1 MSEIFNDP
9 KNWVVIAF
17 VIFVVL
23 VWKPVYRALGKA
35 LDARASRIKAELD
48 EARNL
53 REETQRL
60 LAEHQRKQREALKEA
75 EAIIGHARGEADRI
89 RREASANLD
98 AAIARREKMAM
109 DKIAQAEAQAVADVR
124 NQAIDIAMA
133 AAGKL
138 LKDSVDARKADEL
151 VDAAILE
158 LDRKLH

>member
-1 MSEIFNDP
+1 MTEFFSDP
-9 KNWVVIAF
+9 KHWVYLAFFIFIA
-17 VIFVVL
+17 L
-23 VWKPVYRALGKA
+23 AWKPVYRALGKA

-60 LAEHQRKQREALKEA
+60 LADHQRKQREAMKEA
-75 EAIIGHARGEADRI
+75 EDIIAHARSEADRL

-98 AAIARREKMAM
+98 AAIARREKMAL

-124 NQAIDIAMA
+124 NHAIDIAMA
-133 AAGKL
+133 AAGRL
-138 LKDSVDARKADEL
+138 LKEKVDARKGDEL
-151 VDAAILE
+151 VDAAIAE